1 MNRLSESTPTASGCT
16 FMLYIVYYLC
26 CTIANSSVKDVVLW
40 FQVNGL
46 SVNLDKTCY
55 SIFGHSDVSD
65 SLELKIGTTVLKRV
79 TTCKY
84 LGIIIDDKVSWNDH
98 IDYVYKKLPNL
109 LVYSTV
115 YVIDY
120 LVNY

>member
-1 MNRLSESTPTASGCT
+1 MLNFDRTTAKHALRNTQNDCHQWLSRSFRVHRIRFRPGLRWGSLQRSPRLPLSG
-16 FMLYIVYYLC
+16 
-26 CTIANSSVKDVVLW
+26 
-40 FQVNGL
+40 
-46 SVNLDKTCY
+46 
-55 SIFGHSDVSD
+55 

-84 LGIIIDDKVSWNDH
+84 LGIIIDDKLSWNDH

>member
-1 MNRLSESTPTASGCT
+1 
-16 FMLYIVYYLC
+16 MLYIVYYLC

-40 FQVNGL
+40 FQVNRL

-55 SIFGHSDVSD
+55 SIFRHSDVSD

-84 LGIIIDDKVSWNDH
+84 LGIIIDDKLSWNDH
-98 IDYVYKKLPNL
+98 IDYVYQKCQI
-109 LVYSTV
+109 Y
-115 YVIDY
+115 
-120 LVNY
+120 